1 MRTALSFL
9 KWETALRKALEIIV
23 RNPGLTIN
31 NTVPSICLQ
40 LAVAGQDITDGDK
53 KHISDALGAIG
64 VKALFC
70 NG

>member
-1 MRTALSFL
+1 MTSGGAVL

-23 RNPGLTIN
+23 RNPGLIIN
-31 NTVPSICLQ
+31 NVVPSICLQ

-53 KHISDALGAIG
+53 KHIGDALGAIG
-64 VKALFC
+64 IKALFY